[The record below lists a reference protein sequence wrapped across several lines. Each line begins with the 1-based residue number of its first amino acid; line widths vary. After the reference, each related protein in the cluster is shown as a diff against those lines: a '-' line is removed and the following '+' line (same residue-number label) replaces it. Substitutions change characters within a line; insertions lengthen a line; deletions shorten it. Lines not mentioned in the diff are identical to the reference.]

1 MGRGDGRDRL
11 VTVGPVDDSGATKL
25 HVDMDA
31 FYASVELLDRPE
43 LRGRP
48 AIVGHASGRSVVSSA
63 TYEARLAGV
72 RSAMPVSQALRLCPA
87 AVVLEP
93 HFDKYAHYSAT
104 VLGILSEVTPLVEQ
118 VSIDEAFL
126 DVAGAVRLLGS
137 PALIGSE
144 IRRRVFADTGLTCSV
159 GVAGT
164 KFMAKL
170 ASTRA
175 KPDGMLVV
183 PVAETLAFLHPL
195 PIGALWGVGP
205 STQETLHRYGLQ
217 TVGDVAATPLD
228 VLRRWVGDA
237 SGVRLHELA
246 NGVDPRP
253 VQPESR
259 EKSIGHEQTFE
270 VDVTDAA
277 SLRRELL
284 RLSQQVAARLR
295 SHRLVGR
302 TVALKLRYA
311 DFRTISRSHTLG
323 EPTNVG
329 RRVYEEAAGLLDA
342 ALQPGD
348 AIRLLGVRA
357 EQLAPDGSG
366 PPMLWDPD
374 EGWRDAEHAI
384 DRVAARFGAGTVTSA
399 VLVGSRPRRVGDT
412 ANARVLRERDG
423 DAREHRPGDAH
434 GTSDHRASGARDD
447 DGTDG

>member
-1 MGRGDGRDRL
+1 MTLRRI
-11 VTVGPVDDSGATKL
+11 L

-72 RSAMPVSQALRLCPA
+72 RSAMPVSQALRLCPN

-93 HFDKYAHYSAT
+93 HFDKYAHYSRR
-104 VLGILSEVTPLVEQ
+104 VLGILGDVTPLVEQ

-126 DVAGAVRLLGS
+126 DVAGAVRLLGPPS
-137 PALIGSE
+137 RIGAD
-144 IRRRVFADTGLTCSV
+144 IRRRVLAETGLTCSV

-164 KFMAKL
+164 KFIAKL

-205 STQETLHRYGLQ
+205 STQDVLHRYGLR
-217 TVGDVAATPLD
+217 TVGDVATTPLD

-237 SGVRLHELA
+237 SGVRLNELA

-253 VQPESR
+253 VEPESR
-259 EKSIGHEQTFE
+259 EKSVGHEQTFE
-270 VDVTDAA
+270 LDVTDAA
-277 SLRRELL
+277 VLRRELL
-284 RLSQQVAARLR
+284 RLSQQVAVRLR
-295 SHRLVGR
+295 SHRVAGR

-311 DFRTISRSHTLG
+311 DFRTISRSRTLG

-329 RRVYEEAAGLLDA
+329 RRIYEEAMSLLDA
-342 ALQPGD
+342 VLQPGD

-357 EQLAPDGSG
+357 EQLVPDGSG
-366 PPMLWDPD
+366 APVLWDPD
-374 EGWRDAEHAI
+374 EDWRDAENAI
-384 DRVAARFGAGTVTSA
+384 DKAAARFGTGAVTSA
-399 VLVGSRPRRVGDT
+399 ALVGTRPRRVGDT
-412 ANARVLRERDG
+412 ANARVLSERDTGGRSRRGTESPDARGERDG
-423 DAREHRPGDAH
+423 DPGDA
-434 GTSDHRASGARDD
+434 
-447 DGTDG
+447 

>member
-1 MGRGDGRDRL
+1 MRAFITFASIACATLERVGRGDGRDRQ

-72 RSAMPVSQALRLCPA
+72 RSAMPVAQALRLCPDV
-87 AVVLEP
+87 VVLEP
-93 HFDKYAHYSAT
+93 HFDKYARYSAR
-104 VLGILSEVTPLVEQ
+104 VVGILGDVTPLVEQ

-137 PALIGSE
+137 PASIGAS
-144 IRRRVFADTGLTCSV
+144 IRRRVLAETGLTCSV

-175 KPDGMLVV
+175 KPDGMLVI
-183 PVAETLAFLHPL
+183 PVAETLTFLYPL

-205 STQETLHRYGLQ
+205 ATQETLHRYGLR
-217 TVGDVAATPLD
+217 TVGDVASTPLD

-246 NGVDPRP
+246 NGVDPRGVEP
-253 VQPESR
+253 VSR

-270 VDVTDAA
+270 YDVTDA
-277 SLRRELL
+277 SVLRRELL
-284 RLSQQVAARLR
+284 RLSGQVAARLR
-295 SHRLVGR
+295 AHRLTSR

-311 DFRTISRSHTLG
+311 DFRTISRSRTLP

-329 RRVYEEAAGLLDA
+329 RRLYEEAASLLDA
-342 ALQPGD
+342 VLQSGD

-357 EQLAPDGSG
+357 EQLLPDGSSA
-366 PPMLWDPD
+366 PVLWDPD
-374 EGWRDAEHAI
+374 EDWRDAENAI
-384 DRVAARFGAGTVTSA
+384 DRVAARFGAGAVTSA
-399 VLVGSRPRRVGDT
+399 ALVGNGPRRVGDT
-412 ANARVLRERDG
+412 GNAKVLRER
-423 DAREHRPGDAH
+423 EQPG
-434 GTSDHRASGARDD
+434 
-447 DGTDG
+447 

>member
-1 MGRGDGRDRL
+1 MGRGDGRDRQ
-11 VTVGPVDDSGATKL
+11 VTLGPVDDAGATKL

-31 FYASVELLDRPE
+31 FYAAVELLDRPE

-72 RSAMPVSQALRLCPA
+72 RSAMPVAQALRLCPD

-93 HFDKYAHYSAT
+93 HFDKYAHYSSR
-104 VLGILSEVTPLVEQ
+104 VLGILGDVTPLVEQ

-137 PALIGSE
+137 PSRIGAD
-144 IRRRVFADTGLTCSV
+144 IRSRVLEETGLTCSV

-170 ASTRA
+170 ASTKA
-175 KPDGMLVV
+175 KPDGMLVI

-205 STQETLHRYGLQ
+205 STQETLHRYGLR
-217 TVGDVAATPLD
+217 TVADVAATPLE

-237 SGVRLHELA
+237 AGVRLHELA
-246 NGVDPRP
+246 NGVDPR
-253 VQPESR
+253 QIEPESR

-270 VDVTDAA
+270 QDVTDAA
-277 SLRRELL
+277 VLRRELL
-284 RLSQQVAARLR
+284 RLSSQVAARLR
-295 SHRLVGR
+295 SHHLAAR

-311 DFRTISRSHTLG
+311 DFRTISRSRTLG
-323 EPTNVG
+323 DPTNVG
-329 RRVYEEAAGLLDA
+329 RRIYEEASTLLES
-342 ALQPGD
+342 ALLPSD

-357 EQLAPDGSG
+357 EQLVPDGSG
-366 PPMLWDPD
+366 APALWDPD
-374 EGWRDAEHAI
+374 EDWRDAEHAI
-384 DRVAARFGAGTVTSA
+384 DRVAARFGAGAVTSA
-399 VLVGSRPRRVGDT
+399 TLVGAQQRRVGET
-412 ANARVLRERDG
+412 ANARVIRERDAG
-423 DAREHRPGDAH
+423 GTRRAPDDRP
-434 GTSDHRASGARDD
+434 
-447 DGTDG
+447 

>member
-1 MGRGDGRDRL
+1 MSDHGEKLKRVGRGDGRDRQ
-11 VTVGPVDDSGATKL
+11 VTVGPVDDTGATKL

-31 FYASVELLDRPE
+31 FYASVELLDHPE

-72 RSAMPVSQALRLCPA
+72 RSAMPVAQALRLCPD

-93 HFDKYAHYSAT
+93 HFDKYAHYSAQ
-104 VLGILSEVTPLVEQ
+104 VVGILSDVTPLVEQ

-137 PALIGSE
+137 PSSIGAG
-144 IRRRVFADTGLTCSV
+144 IRRRVFAETGLTCSV
-159 GVAGT
+159 GVAAT

-170 ASTRA
+170 ASTKA
-175 KPDGMLVV
+175 KPDGMLVI
-183 PVAETLAFLHPL
+183 PATETLAFLHPL

-205 STQETLHRYGLQ
+205 STQETLHRYGLR
-217 TVGDVAATPLD
+217 TVADVASTPLD

-246 NGVDPRP
+246 NGVDPRG
-253 VQPESR
+253 VEPESR

-270 VDVTDAA
+270 HDVTDA
-277 SLRRELL
+277 SMLRRELL
-284 RLSQQVAARLR
+284 RLSGQVAARLR
-295 SHRLVGR
+295 AHGLTAR

-311 DFRTISRSHTLG
+311 DFRTISRSRTLT

-329 RRVYEEAAGLLDA
+329 RRVYEEAASLLDA
-342 ALQPGD
+342 VLQPSD

-357 EQLAPDGSG
+357 EQLVPGGANAPV
-366 PPMLWDPD
+366 LWDPD
-374 EGWRDAEHAI
+374 EDWRDAENAI
-384 DRVAARFGAGTVTSA
+384 DRVAARFGAGAVTSA
-399 VLVGSRPRRVGDT
+399 ALVGTEPRRVGDT
-412 ANARVLRERDG
+412 ANAKVLREREEP
-423 DAREHRPGDAH
+423 R
-434 GTSDHRASGARDD
+434 
-447 DGTDG
+447 